1 MIPQYKGKN
10 VMAFS
15 IITKIKTDDG
25 VWHDMS
31 TEVEDG
37 IWEYRI
43 KCLISWSTQN
53 D

>member
-10 VMAFS
+10 VMALS

-31 TEVEDG
+31 TEIEDG
-37 IWEYRI
+37 IWELSDKMFDKLEYS
-43 KCLISWSTQN
+43 K
-53 D
+53 